1 MDSKK
6 TQVTQNKN
14 FVIREATLLD
24 DQSLKN
30 LIAVPITT
38 RGVLLSFQREP
49 SYFNASDVLYKK
61 KLHFIIE
68 DTETKNIVAC
78 YSNGYRPCYVNGEI
92 QNIRYICDLRVDQNS
107 RGKSLVKMVGEH
119 VKQTMYAPN
128 FSQLIIFNDNHAARA
143 AVQTGKM
150 GMPDYYDEGMIET
163 LTLTGFKDINKI
175 SRFLQSYKT
184 SNPECSNSDEI
195 LSCQAGPHHIA
206 LINEFIAKMANDYNF
221 LPAYDFR
228 ELLNQHHYF
237 RGISLSDFH
246 LYFKDDKLVGIFGL
260 WDQHTFK
267 QTKILNYSL
276 ILQIFRPIYNLFAH
290 ATQRMPLPA
299 QGDHFKY
306 HLLHTLL
313 CHPKDLTLHHQMI
326 LDAYQISKKHGLGI
340 ISFTLSHRDP
350 RYTLNTFYK
359 GEKLI
364 GMHGFVSFE
373 EDPRLKFDKNRIPYF
388 EVGRI

>member
-6 TQVTQNKN
+6 TQLNQNKK

-24 DQSLKN
+24 DLALKN
-30 LIAVPITT
+30 LIAVPLPT

-49 SYFNASDVLYKK
+49 SYFNASDVLYKEK
-61 KLHFIIE
+61 AHFVIE
-68 DTETKNIVAC
+68 DIEKKKIVAC
-78 YSNGYRPCYVNGEI
+78 YSNGTRPCYVNGEL

-119 VKQTMYAPN
+119 FKRTMYSPN

-163 LTLTGFKDINKI
+163 LTLTGFKGINKI
-175 SRFLQSYKT
+175 SKFLQSYKK
-184 SNPECSNSDEI
+184 SNPDCSNSDDI
-195 LSCQAGPHHIA
+195 FSCQAEPHHVPF
-206 LINEFIAKMANDYNF
+206 INEFISEMAGHYNF
-221 LPAYDFR
+221 LLTYDFG
-228 ELLNQHHYF
+228 EVLTQHPYF
-237 RGISLSDFH
+237 RGINLSDFQ
-246 LYFKDDKLVGIFGL
+246 LYFKDNKLVGIFGL
-260 WDQHTFK
+260 WDQHKFK
-267 QTKILNYSL
+267 QTKILNYSW
-276 ILQIFRPIYNLFAH
+276 ILHIFRPVYNLFAN

-299 QGDHFKY
+299 KGDHFKY

-326 LDAYQISKKHGLGI
+326 LDAYRTSKQHGPGI

-350 RYTLNTFYK
+350 RYLLNTFYK
-359 GEKLI
+359 GEKLV

-373 EDPRLKFDKNRIPYF
+373 EDPRLKFDKNRISYF
-388 EVGRI
+388 DVGRI